1 MLGTLLSSEPIVA
14 DTSPPYLPDGS
25 SVYSGQDFSNQA
37 SQVGDAVDA
46 GCSGSTACWMC
57 APAAAQGAWPQLL

>member
-37 SQVGDAVDA
+37 TQVGLFGGWSA
-46 GCSGSTACWMC
+46 GLTAWVMYMLFRR
-57 APAAAQGAWPQLL
+57 AE